1 MRNLKRALSLA
12 LASVMLLG
20 MMVVGT
26 SAKGLEDF
34 GDAAEITNADA
45 VAVTSEIGIFKG
57 YDDGEFKPAASVTR
71 AQMAVIIAKMLYGAD
86 VKADQFAEIDTF
98 TDVPAWAEGYV
109 NLVASLGI
117 VAGRGNGIFDPNATV
132 TTAEAAMMLTKALGY
147 FQNAKDFGSDWMLA
161 ATAKATELGLYGDL
175 KLSAKAPLNRENV
188 AVMTFNAL
196 TKAVPVQY
204 NELLGV
210 YYNENQGII
219 YSLEFNYLETLG
231 YKNFDLVYKTGDET
245 VYGRPAT
252 TWGFGSYTADKTA
265 TASGSKTELTANGG
279 LIANKVRM
287 LSTDEIIT
295 IAETPDV
302 VYTDAVKN
310 KDLYKELGATVCDKY
325 DWTVFVNGAEVD
337 DNDAAPYKNQP
348 GDFAY
353 AAKGAQTEI
362 YIDED
367 ASEVIVVVINN
378 YLGEIS
384 KVKADYVV
392 VKDLSNIALDDNTFA
407 TDAFAEDELV
417 VFTVDYNN
425 DEEFYI
431 CEMYAP
437 TVATGEVVRVEKND
451 KSLADENNNTYI
463 KLDDGSKNPYSVH
476 NVYDLDDTTAN
487 VHPTLNTE
495 YNLYLDANGY
505 VLGFEEAEETV
516 AKYLYVKDSDEEM
529 GDWRAKVL
537 LSDGTTKSVDV
548 KTEVKKLAADGKAA
562 DIAWI
567 DSDNNGIVDKAYSNI
582 DYKVFTYTV
591 NADGVYTL
599 TAVPFE
605 KAGEPITTDLKET
618 DVQIHNGKA
627 YFTEGE
633 DDVIV
638 DKKTTFVDDVN
649 DTAYTGYDE
658 VPNVENAQMVYVKD
672 GLVVE
677 IAFILYGDIYD
688 ADATYFVLTDT
699 DRESLKYDDEF
710 YWDYSKAYIDGEK
723 SNVIVSYDN
732 GALRKGVIYKAVKT
746 IDESYITEV
755 EEVAYLN
762 ADGSIEALAEG
773 DIAGGI
779 VALGDDAFWVTTF
792 ENKTKTVKFDA
803 DEETQYI
810 LVEQKFEAD
819 GDITWTVSEGDIK
832 DLEKPEND
840 SKYNYTL
847 AVDVVEK
854 DDEYA
859 DVVYIYVTE
868 TEKGA
873 KAPAV
878 NADGSVTV
886 DVQKGQNDGDKL
898 SIALSAPEVD
908 GKDIAS
914 WEGKDAVITIEVV
927 VDGDVYTKVTKVAGT
942 NDVTDILAAAVTPA
956 VAVAPTGTHKVVVSA
971 TVAFDGMN
979 NDSYVLSGTSNVLYW

>member
-34 GDAAEITNADA
+34 SDAAEINNADA
-45 VAVTSEIGIFKG
+45 VAVTSAIGIFKG
-57 YDDGEFKPAASVTR
+57 YDDGEFKGSNVVTR
-71 AQMAVIIAKMLYGAD
+71 AEMAVIIAKMLYGAD
-86 VKADQFAEIDTF
+86 VKVEQFAEIDSF

-109 NLVASLGI
+109 NLCASLGI

-147 FQNAKDFGSDWMLA
+147 FQSARDFGDDWILA

-188 AVMTFNAL
+188 AVMVFNAL

-210 YYNENQGII
+210 YYNQNQGII
-219 YSLEFNYLETLG
+219 YSLEFNYLQTLG
-231 YKNFDLVYKTGDET
+231 YKNFDLVYKSDAET
-245 VYGRPAT
+245 IYGRPAT
-252 TWGFGSYTADKTA
+252 TWGFGSYTAASTT
-265 TASGSKTELTANGG
+265 TASGNKDGKLTDNGG
-279 LIANKVRM
+279 LIASLVRM
-287 LSTDEIIT
+287 LSTDEIVT
-295 IAETPDV
+295 VANTPDY
-302 VYTDAVKN
+302 VYTANTKEKDVYADLGKN
-310 KDLYKELGATVCDKY
+310 VAGADTDY
-325 DWTVFVNGAEVD
+325 DWTWFVNGEEVD
-337 DNDAAPYKNQP
+337 
-348 GDFAY
+348 GDLPSKTGTGRYEFTN
-353 AAKGAQTEI
+353 KGAVTEI
-362 YIDED
+362 YIDD
-367 ASEVIVVVINN
+367 ADLNVTVVMINY
-378 YLGEIS
+378 YLGEVS
-384 KVKADYVV
+384 KVKNDYVV
-392 VKDLSNIALDDNTFA
+392 VKELSDIALDDNTFA
-407 TDAFAEDELV
+407 TKAFEEDELV
-417 VFTVDYNN
+417 VFTVDMNE

-431 CEMYAP
+431 CEMAAP
-437 TVATGEVVRVEKND
+437 SVTTGDVVRVENDD
-451 KSLADENNNTYI
+451 KSIEGKDSYI
-463 KLDDGSKNPYSVH
+463 KLDDGSKHSYSAY
-476 NVYDLDDTTAN
+476 NVYDLDDTTAK

-495 YNLYLDANGY
+495 YNLYLDPNGY

-516 AKYLYVKDSDEEM
+516 AQYLYVKDTDEEM
-529 GDWRAKVL
+529 NDWRAKVL
-537 LSDGTTKSVDV
+537 LADGTTKTVDV
-548 KTEVKKLAADGKAA
+548 KTEVKSMDKEGNYVATKGAKA
-562 DIAWI
+562 DINWDA
-567 DSDNNGIVDKAYSNI
+567 NYDKRTQSNI
-582 DYKVFTYTV
+582 DGKVFSYTV
-591 NADGVYTL
+591 NSNGVYTL
-599 TAVPFE
+599 TRVDFV
-605 KAGEPITTDLKET
+605 KAYTDKNQE
-618 DVQIHNGKA
+618 VEVHNGKA
-627 YFTEGE
+627 YFSVGK

-638 DKKTTFVDDVN
+638 DKKTVFVDDMN

-658 VPNVENAQMVYVKD
+658 VPNVENADMVYVKD
-672 GLVVE
+672 GRVVE
-677 IAFILYGDIYD
+677 IAFVLNGDIYD
-688 ADATYFVLTDT
+688 ADATYFVLTGT
-699 DRESLKYDDEF
+699 TRESLKYDDEL
-710 YWDYSKAYIDGEK
+710 YWAYSKAYVNGEK
-723 SNVIVSYDN
+723 TTLNIAYDN
-732 GALRKGVIYKAVKT
+732 EKLTTGILYKAVKT
-746 IDESYITEV
+746 IDEDYITEV
-755 EEVAYLN
+755 VEVAELH
-762 ADGSIEALAEG
+762 ADGTITAPVDN
-773 DIAGGI
+773 DIAGEI
-779 VALGDDAFWVTTF
+779 YALGDDAFWVTN
-792 ENKTKTVKFDA
+792 EADKTYKFDA
-803 DEETQYI
+803 DKETEYV
-810 LVEQKFEAD
+810 LVEKKVEAD
-819 GDITWTVSEGDIK
+819 GDVTWTVSEGNIN
-832 DLEKPEND
+832 DLEKPEDD
-840 SKYNYTL
+840 SKYTYTL
-847 AVDVVEK
+847 SVDVVEK